1 MILHTRFPGK
11 IRPRTCFLSFLV
23 LLVVLL
29 AACGNGTTGNKRP
42 AHPNSLTMLANEQDA
57 YTQNYNPYSPGVIS
71 GTQGLIYETLLY
83 VNRLDGSVTPWLA
96 ANYSLASDAQSIT
109 FHLRQGV
116 TWSDGQPFTSA
127 DVVFT
132 LNLIT
137 KNSSIDLTGIGSV
150 VKNVTAPDASTVIV
164 TLNKPFNPIVWIL
177 AGQVFILPQHTW
189 SGVKGDPSQYAD
201 PHPVGTGPYVVKS
214 FTPQLV
220 VLAKNPKYWQQ
231 GKPQVDEVKIPAYSS
246 NDSAQL
252 ALQKG
257 DIDWTN
263 LFIPNLDKTYVA
275 LDKQH
280 NHY

>member
-1 MILHTRFPGK
+1 MKHNTLFTRRK
-11 IRPRTCFLSFLV
+11 KVVTLLS
-23 LLVVLL
+23 LLLLSVIVV
-29 AACGNGTTGNKRP
+29 ACGGSSTTHRP
-42 AHPNSLTMLANEQDA
+42 LHPNSLTLLANEQDA
-57 YTQNYNPYSPGVIS
+57 YTRNFNPYNVASVIS

-96 ANYSLASDAQSIT
+96 SSYNLANDAQSIT

-275 LDKQH
+275 LD
-280 NHY
+280 